1 MKKRTSTR
9 FNEEEN
15 TPMKINKLNESLRLV
30 EAEESPVIDPQ
41 DGSVTDLA
49 DAINDEITDLSDG
62 ERELSDDTAAEV
74 AQITRDIALKVDAGQ
89 IAFAIEDADYNDAKV
104 ENRLTMALDEA
115 YDTAKRNYKNNTKNG
130 ANILVEGLPGAGKTA
145 IVEAWCAEHGIKL
158 VSLNATDPKIET
170 AINGMPLRDVTKND
184 ENAVTYAYVK
194 EKFAPLLDPA
204 NEANCVLFVDEF
216 NRQKTVQLRRPFMSL
231 FNEKRNADG
240 SLDFR
245 KTLLFSVICINP
257 FGPQFH
263 DQGVGEMYPAE
274 QNRFLMKFLGAN
286 GMDSTPE
293 EAIKYW
299 KGFTT
304 NTLLKMGIISPGSVA
319 SKNHGGFV
327 GPTRDLTSDEL
338 EYAQDLVKEYEL
350 ASQILTHP
358 EFSFSKRDDAENIY
372 SQRADYVT
380 SRMLSDAIVHSR
392 GDVKKFLRWVDNFSN
407 FTTEAIEMFHT
418 VLDSYIMDVNSL
430 YKRYNLVPTT
440 SNASAN
446 TSGNNANTSAVAAED
461 EEDDEL
467 LFGTSKPT
475 GGKTAKGAA
484 TTEQEIND
492 ILDKWF

>member
-1 MKKRTSTR
+1 
-9 FNEEEN
+9 
-15 TPMKINKLNESLRLV
+15 MKINKLDESLRLV
-30 EAEESPVIDPQ
+30 EADESTVIDPQ
-41 DGSVTDLA
+41 EGSVADLA

-89 IAFAIEDADYNDAKV
+89 VAFAIEDADYDDAKV
-104 ENRLTMALDEA
+104 ENRLTHALDRA
-115 YDTAKRNYKNNTKNG
+115 YRTAKMNFKDGTRNG
-130 ANILVEGLPGAGKTA
+130 ANILIEGLPGAGKTA

-194 EKFAPLLDPA
+194 EKFADLLDPA

-263 DQGVGEMYPAE
+263 DQGVGELYPAE
-274 QNRFLMKFLGAN
+274 TNRFLIKKTGDK
-286 GMDSTPE
+286 GMDSTSE

-299 KGFTT
+299 KGSTT
-304 NTLLKMGIISPGSVA
+304 NTLLKMGIISPGSTA
-319 SKNHGGFV
+319 SKNHGGYV
-327 GPTRDLTSDEL
+327 GPTRDLTSEEL
-338 EYAQDLVKEYEL
+338 ERAQRLVRVYTL
-350 ASQILTHP
+350 AMQILTHP
-358 EFSFSKRDDAENIY
+358 EFSFSTRDDADNIY
-372 SQRADYVT
+372 RQRADYVT
-380 SRMLSDAIVHSR
+380 SRMLSDALAYSQ
-392 GDVKKFLRWVDNFSN
+392 GNVKEFLEWVDEDSN
-407 FTTEAIEMFHT
+407 FTTEAVEMFHT
-418 VLDSYIMDVNSL
+418 ILDHYIMDTVAL
-430 YKRYNLVPTT
+430 YKRYGLV
-440 SNASAN
+440 SNANGGVSAGAGAG
-446 TSGNNANTSAVAAED
+446 SGNGSGSDAGGSTNADAVEESE

-467 LFGTSKPT
+467 LFGTSGVSSKQPV
-475 GGKTAKGAA
+475 KGAA
-484 TTEQEIND
+484 ATEKEIND
-492 ILDKWF
+492 ILDAWF